1 MTIPDHHP
9 GPTYD
14 VVCEAV
20 RFRMAVESAPAG
32 AIPAQLREAIVR
44 ELKSF
49 TASLVEYAKAGHR

>member
-32 AIPAQLREAIVR
+32 AVPTQLREAIVR
-44 ELKSF
+44 EMKSF
-49 TASLVEYAKAGHR
+49 TAALIDHAREAAR